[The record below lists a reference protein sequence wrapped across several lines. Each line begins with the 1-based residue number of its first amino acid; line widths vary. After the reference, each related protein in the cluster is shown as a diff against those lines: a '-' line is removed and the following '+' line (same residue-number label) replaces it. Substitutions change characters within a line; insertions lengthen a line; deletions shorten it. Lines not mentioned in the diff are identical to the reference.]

1 LNASAPTGVP
11 AAAPR
16 VVASYSGALK
26 ASAPTPR
33 TSPVWA
39 GVDVGGRRKGFHVA
53 VVDGRRLVAGPVRLP
68 GPAAVVEWIGPWRP
82 LVVGVDSPC
91 SLAEEGKTMRD
102 CERLF
107 SPRTLCGIRPTPS
120 ASTLARQRRKRGAA
134 ATYYEWIEHGLELYA
149 ALREAK
155 LTAID
160 VFPTASW
167 TRWLGPR
174 RGESRARWSSRALAS
189 RHLRGVPSHLG
200 QDGRDAIGAALTA
213 RAYTMK
219 RFEPFGEMV
228 IPLAEHRGGAGR
240 R

>member
-1 LNASAPTGVP
+1 MRTAASF
-11 AAAPR
+11 
-16 VVASYSGALK
+16 
-26 ASAPTPR
+26 
-33 TSPVWA
+33 WA
-39 GVDVGGRRKGFHVA
+39 GVDVGGRRKGFHAA
-53 VVDGRRLVAGPVRLP
+53 VVDARRLVAGPTCLP
-68 GPAAVVEWIGPWRP
+68 GPAAVVEWIAPWQP

-91 SLAEEGKTMRD
+91 SLAEDGKTMRD

-120 ASTLARQRRKRGAA
+120 ASTLARQRRKRGAV

-149 ALREAK
+149 ALKEAK

-160 VFPTASW
+160 CFPTASW

-174 RGESRARWSSRALAS
+174 HGESRAQWSTRALAS
-189 RHLRGVPSHLG
+189 RKLGDVPTRLN

-219 RFEPFGEMV
+219 RVEPFGEMV

>member
-1 LNASAPTGVP
+1 MPEAPP
-11 AAAPR
+11 S
-16 VVASYSGALK
+16 VVASHRGALT
-26 ASAPTPR
+26 ASSPTPR

-53 VVDGRRLVAGPVRLP
+53 VVDGRRLVAGPVRLTE
-68 GPAAVVEWIGPWRP
+68 PAAVVEWIGPWRP
-82 LVVGVDSPC
+82 RVVGVDSPC

-120 ASTLARQRRKRGAA
+120 ASTLA
-134 ATYYEWIEHGLELYA
+134 
-149 ALREAK
+149 
-155 LTAID
+155 
-160 VFPTASW
+160 
-167 TRWLGPR
+167 PR

-213 RAYTMK
+213 CAYTN
-219 RFEPFGEMV
+219 RRYEPFGEMV
-228 IPLAEHRGGAGR
+228 VPLADDRRGPAR

>member
-1 LNASAPTGVP
+1 LNASAQNISAQTN
-11 AAAPR
+11 
-16 VVASYSGALK
+16 VASK
-26 ASAPTPR
+26 

-53 VVDGRRLVAGPVRLP
+53 VVDALRLVAGPTCLP
-68 GPAAVVEWIGPWRP
+68 DPAAVVEWITPWQP

-91 SLAEEGKTMRD
+91 SLAEDGKTMRD

-120 ASTLARQRRKRGAA
+120 ASTLAQQRRKRGAA

-174 RGESRARWSSRALAS
+174 RGEPRASWSARALAS
-189 RHLRGVPSHLG
+189 RKLRDVPSRLG

-213 RAYTMK
+213 CAYTNK
-219 RFEPFGEMV
+219 RYEPFGEMV
-228 IPLAEHRGGAGR
+228 IPLADDR
-240 R
+240 RARRRR

>member
-1 LNASAPTGVP
+1 M
-11 AAAPR
+11 
-16 VVASYSGALK
+16 
-26 ASAPTPR
+26 
-33 TSPVWA
+33 
-39 GVDVGGRRKGFHVA
+39 
-53 VVDGRRLVAGPVRLP
+53 VAGPVRLTE
-68 GPAAVVEWIGPWRP
+68 PAAVVEWIGPWRP
-82 LVVGVDSPC
+82 RVVGVDSPC

-213 RAYTMK
+213 CAYTN
-219 RFEPFGEMV
+219 RRYEPFGEMV
-228 IPLAEHRGGAGR
+228 VPLADDRRGPAR

>member
-1 LNASAPTGVP
+1 M
-11 AAAPR
+11 
-16 VVASYSGALK
+16 
-26 ASAPTPR
+26 
-33 TSPVWA
+33 
-39 GVDVGGRRKGFHVA
+39 DVGGRRKGFHAA
-53 VVDGRRLVAGPVRLP
+53 VVDDRRLVAGPTCLP
-68 GPAAVVEWIGPWRP
+68 GPAAVVEWIAPWQP

-91 SLAEEGKTMRD
+91 SLAEAGKTMRD

-160 VFPTASW
+160 CFPTASW
-167 TRWLGPR
+167 TRWPGPR
-174 RGESRARWSSRALAS
+174 GRESRARWSTRALAS
-189 RHLRGVPSHLG
+189 RKLRDVPSRLN

-213 RAYTMK
+213 CAYTLK
-219 RFEPFGEMV
+219 RYEPFGEMV
-228 IPLAEHRGGAGR
+228 VPLPDGRGGTR
-240 R
+240 RR